1 MIIPTQAAWV
11 DQLLVQCRILVALC
25 GFCLVAS
32 FGCESNPRLEREA
45 PDISTAD
52 GNNRGIPSAVVT
64 TTVYTADDFIR
75 PNRVVV
81 VDSLLVVVTPWDR
94 PALRVINPH
103 SGALVTRVEGPLQG
117 GFLRSV
123 IFARDTV
130 WLADAGRLEVR
141 AIAVDDLI
149 EPVHWDA
156 LPMFPIPRPFA
167 DLVALEPQ
175 GFWFTDL
182 SGGGAYYIV
191 DRNGNMVR
199 EVGDPDDGLPEVGIR
214 PFAEVTSRS
223 PDGAGYVAAGQWSS
237 GIALHDLQGGVLQR
251 FESPAR
257 FLPSFWA
264 GDRRGVPTVVPDRDA
279 RVGYLTVVAKSQ
291 AVYGLFSGRNHYPQG
306 IAAFRADEIHEFSY
320 DGDLTIH
327 RLDRAITSLASV
339 GEREFYGVV
348 RGDSNA
354 VIRFT
359 LPDTAD
365 VLEGR

>member
-1 MIIPTQAAWV
+1 MVELYLSQR
-11 DQLLVQCRILVALC
+11 RIRVALC
-25 GFCLVAS
+25 GFCVLAS
-32 FGCESNPRLEREA
+32 FGCERSPRPEVEE
-45 PDISTAD
+45 PDIGTAD
-52 GNNRGIPSAVVT
+52 GNNRGTPSAVVT

-75 PNRVVV
+75 PNEVVV

-117 GFLRSV
+117 GFLRSA

-130 WLADAGRLEVR
+130 WLADAGRLEIR

-149 EPVHWDA
+149 EPVDWDE
-156 LPMFPIPRPFA
+156 LPMFPIPREFA
-167 DLVALEPQ
+167 ELVALEPQ

-199 EVGDPDDGLPEVGIR
+199 EVGDPDYGLPEVGIR
-214 PFAEVTSRS
+214 PFAEVTSRF
-223 PDGAGYVAAGQWSS
+223 PDGAGYVAAGYWSS
-237 GIALHDLQGGVLQR
+237 GIALHDLQGGVLRR
-251 FESPAR
+251 FESPAH

-264 GDRRGVPTVVPDRDA
+264 GDRRGVPTVVPDQKA

-306 IAAFRADEIHEFSY
+306 IAAMRADEIHEFSY

-327 RLDRAITSLASV
+327 RLDRAITSLASA
-339 GEREFYGVV
+339 GEREFYGVA
-348 RGDSNA
+348 RGDHNA

-365 VLEGR
+365 VLGGR